1 MEPQHV
7 EQDLESFHESSFGW
21 ALACCRWNRAD
32 AEEALQAAYL
42 KAIGGKA
49 RFNGHA
55 SVKTWF
61 FGVVKRTALE
71 QRRSRITRDIALGR
85 WVRRGTADENAPT
98 PEQLSSEAQQ
108 QRRLRAMLASL
119 SRRQRE
125 LLQLVFYHDLTVEE
139 AGDALHLSVGTARKH
154 YERGKANL
162 RKLMSDT
169 GE

>member
-21 ALACCRWNRAD
+21 ALACCRWNRPD

-42 KAIGGKA
+42 KAIDGKA

-61 FGVVKRTALE
+61 FGVVKRTAQE
-71 QRRSRITRDIALGR
+71 QRRSRITRDIAFGR
-85 WVRRGTADENAPT
+85 WVRNDPASEIAPN
-98 PEQLSSEAQQ
+98 PEQMSSEAQE
-108 QRRLRAMLASL
+108 QRRLRSMLARL

-139 AGDALHLSVGTARKH
+139 AGDALHVSVGTARKH

-162 RKLMSDT
+162 RRLMTET